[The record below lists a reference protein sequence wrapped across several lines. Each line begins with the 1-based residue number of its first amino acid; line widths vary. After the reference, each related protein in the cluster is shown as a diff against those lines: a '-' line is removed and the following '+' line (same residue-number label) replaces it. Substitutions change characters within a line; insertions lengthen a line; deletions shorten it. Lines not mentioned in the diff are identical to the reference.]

1 MSYEAPQRLRPGG
14 DPRAL
19 PDYTK
24 LRDELS
30 KLTHPARPDVDW
42 QQVERLCLN
51 LFSQNG
57 VELQTAAWYT
67 LARTQL
73 AGLDGLCEGLAVLD
87 ALLSHQWGSL
97 WPQAVHARMEILASL
112 SQRLQQA
119 MRTLS
124 FTCIDLGKLYQAE
137 QHLSGMGD
145 VLQRLELKHISQ
157 LDILRGQLHN
167 AAIRLENSNG
177 TRQEQPH
184 EGIALPGTAL
194 RSETIAA
201 RPTSAPWVFVA
212 QSEPAANITVVKS
225 LPPST
230 RQWKAFTAGVVAM
243 LVVGS
248 VVLWGWQ
255 SFFRTDPLVAQLNE
269 SVAPLP
275 EPLTT
280 PQVWALQQKF
290 TLPDDIISRTQQQL
304 DRLSRLPSDYALY
317 QSNLLMQQLQALWP
331 ERPEVIALTRQWREQ
346 LNAAALPA
354 DNLNG
359 WHQGMTQL
367 QQLADRLNGLD
378 EQHGKYMT
386 VSELKSQVFGITQ
399 AFNRAVPVEEQL
411 RLLALTP
418 RGQSLPV
425 AQQSQTAMTLNAL
438 LNRYGLIVLSSG
450 SAGNDVRDVR
460 KSEVR
465 KTLSL

>member
-1 MSYEAPQRLRPGG
+1 MAYETPQRLHPGG
-14 DPRAL
+14 DPRTL
-19 PDYTK
+19 PDYAK

-42 QQVERLCLN
+42 QQVETLCLS

-97 WPQAVHARMEILASL
+97 WPQPVHARVEILMSL

-124 FTCIDLGKLYQAE
+124 FTYTDLGKLYQAE

-145 VLQRLELKHISQ
+145 VLQRLELKRISQ
-157 LDILRGQLHN
+157 LDTLRGKLHN

-177 TRQEQPH
+177 TGQELPH
-184 EGIALPGTAL
+184 EGVVLPGTAL
-194 RSETIAA
+194 SSETAAA

-212 QSEPAANITVVKS
+212 QPEPAANITVVKS

-230 RQWKAFTAGVVAM
+230 RSWKAFTAGAFAM

-248 VVLWGWQ
+248 AALWGWQ
-255 SFFRTDPLVAQLNE
+255 SFFRPDPLVAQLNA

-275 EPLTT
+275 EPLTAQ
-280 PQVWALQQKF
+280 QVWALQQKL
-290 TLPDDIISRTQQQL
+290 TLPDDIITRTQRQL
-304 DRLSRLPSDYALY
+304 ERLSRMPPDYTLY
-317 QSNLLMQQLQALWP
+317 QSSLLMQQLQTLWP
-331 ERPEVIALTRQWREQ
+331 DRPEVIALTQQWQQQ

-354 DNLNG
+354 ENLNG
-359 WHQGMTQL
+359 WHQGMVQL
-367 QQLADRLNGLD
+367 QQLADRLNRLD
-378 EQHGKYMT
+378 EPHGKYMT
-386 VSELKSQVFGITQ
+386 VSELKSQVFSITQ
-399 AFNRAVPVEEQL
+399 SFNRSVPVEEQL
-411 RLLALTP
+411 RQLTQTSP
-418 RGQSLPV
+418 GQLLPV
-425 AQQSQTAMTLNAL
+425 AQQSQVEMSLNAL
-438 LNRYGLIVLSSG
+438 LNRYGLIVMSSG
-450 SAGNDVRDVR
+450 SAANAVRDIR
-460 KSEVR
+460 KP
-465 KTLSL
+465 